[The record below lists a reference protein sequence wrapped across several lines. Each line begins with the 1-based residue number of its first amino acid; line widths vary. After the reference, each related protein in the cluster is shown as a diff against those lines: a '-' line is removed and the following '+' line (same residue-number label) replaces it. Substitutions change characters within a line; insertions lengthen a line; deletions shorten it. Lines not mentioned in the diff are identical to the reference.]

1 MKNRRTAIIAFLL
14 CACLAI
20 GAGYATVSDSLVV
33 TGKGNVKAATADDFN
48 LDIYFTGTPTKTTT
62 GTSGAADEVA
72 IGTGEENDTAT
83 MIINSLKTVGEIA
96 TFTFDIFNA
105 GDETNSAA
113 TLLAT
118 KTVGDPSLFE
128 VMCTLSTHSLSPD
141 STATLTVT
149 VKLLRVPATDI
160 VDSAVSVTVQATQAS

>member
-20 GAGYATVSDSLVV
+20 GAGYATVSDNLVV
-33 TGKGNVKAATADDFN
+33 NGQGNVKAATADDFN

-62 GTSGAADEVA
+62 GTSGEADEVA
-72 IGTGEENDTAT
+72 IDPADNDTAT
-83 MIINSLKTVGEIA
+83 MTINSLKTVGEVA
-96 TFTFDIFNA
+96 TFTFDIHNA
-105 GDETNSAA
+105 GTETNSAA

-128 VMCTLSTHSLSPD
+128 VMCTLGTHSLAPGA
-141 STATLTVT
+141 TTTLTVT
-149 VKLLRVPATDI
+149 VRLLRVPAADI
-160 VDSAVSVTVQATQAS
+160 ADSAVSVTVEATQAS